1 MKKKNERREKG
12 RKRKKRERQKEEQRK
27 NGVFGA
33 NNSLLRFRMI
43 KFPLGL
49 TFHL

>member
-12 RKRKKRERQKEEQRK
+12 RKKKREKMASP
-27 NGVFGA
+27 VTVSGA
-33 NNSLLRFRMI
+33 NSSLLRFRMI
-43 KFPLGL
+43 KFSLGL